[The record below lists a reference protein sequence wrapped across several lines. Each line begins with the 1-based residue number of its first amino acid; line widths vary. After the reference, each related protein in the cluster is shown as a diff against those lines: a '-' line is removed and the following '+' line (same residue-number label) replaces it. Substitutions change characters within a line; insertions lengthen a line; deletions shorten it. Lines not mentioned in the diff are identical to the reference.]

1 VIREELARRFRRLL
15 SGAPTGV
22 PDWTPLIAAG
32 DDAGYFSPTDAPW
45 IVHADFATLIGG
57 IRALLVQAMHPGSLA
72 GVVQHSRYE
81 EDVLGRLSGT
91 IRWLTSTT
99 FASTTAV
106 EEEAARVRHMH
117 ERVRGNYTD
126 SDGEL
131 RNYRASDHDL
141 LSWVHLAF
149 TDSFLAAHMLY
160 GGSQIPGGP
169 DAYVKGWGKSV
180 VLLGLKD
187 PPESHAQLS
196 ALMGEFDS
204 RLIVDERT
212 KRVVRFIRRAP
223 LPVLAQ
229 PLYRLLFHAAVDS
242 LPDTYRQRLG
252 LRRLPGP
259 LVRSLTRLALRAM
272 RAIVGTHSPL
282 EEAAL
287 SRLHRLRS
295 TDLDAPNHRKYL

>member
-1 VIREELARRFRRLL
+1 MIREELARRFRRLL

-57 IRALLVQAMHPGSLA
+57 IRALLVQAMHPGSLS

-81 EDVLGRLSGT
+81 EDVLGRLTGT

-117 ERVRGNYTD
+117 ERVRGNYID
-126 SDGEL
+126 AQGEQ
-131 RNYRASDHDL
+131 RNYRASDQDL
-141 LSWVHLAF
+141 LMWVHLAF
-149 TDSFLAAHMLY
+149 TDSFLAAHTQY
-160 GGSQIPGGP
+160 GRRPIPGGP
-169 DAYVKGWGKSV
+169 DAYIKLWGKSV
-180 VLLGLKD
+180 VLLGLEN
-187 PPESHAQLS
+187 PPESQGQLRTK
-196 ALMGEFDS
+196 MRDFDPQ
-204 RLIVDERT
+204 LIVDERT

-223 LPVLAQ
+223 LPILAR

-242 LPDTYRQRLG
+242 LPDSCRKRLG
-252 LRRLPGP
+252 LRHLPSPIIRP
-259 LVRSLTRLALRAM
+259 LARFALRAM
-272 RAIVGTHSPL
+272 RTIVGTRSPL

-287 SRLHRLRS
+287 LRLNRLS
-295 TDLDAPNHRKYL
+295 LAAEK

>member
-1 VIREELARRFRRLL
+1 VVREELARRFRRLL
-15 SGAPTGV
+15 SGAPDGV
-22 PDWTPLIAAG
+22 PEWTSLVAAG

-91 IRWLTSTT
+91 IRWLTATT
-99 FASTTAV
+99 FASTIAV
-106 EEEAARVRHMH
+106 AEEATRVRHMH

-126 SDGEL
+126 SKGE
-131 RNYRASDHDL
+131 RQNYRASDQDL

-149 TDSFLAAHMLY
+149 TDSFLSAHMLY
-160 GGSQIPGGP
+160 GRRQIPGGP
-169 DAYVKGWGKSV
+169 DAYIKLWGQTV
-180 VLLGLKD
+180 VLLGLED
-187 PPESHAQLS
+187 PPESLAQLS
-196 ALMGEFDS
+196 AQMREFDAQ
-204 RLIVDERT
+204 LIVDERT

-223 LPVLAQ
+223 LPVLAR

-252 LRRLPGP
+252 LRRLPSP
-259 LVRSLTRLALRAM
+259 FIRAVTRLALRAM
-272 RAIVGTHSPL
+272 RAIVGTRSPL

-287 SRLHRLRS
+287 QRLHSLRQE
-295 TDLDAPNHRKYL
+295 

>member
-32 DDAGYFSPTDAPW
+32 DDAGYFTPTDAPW

-91 IRWLTSTT
+91 IRWLTATT

-106 EEEAARVRHMH
+106 ADEAARVRTMH
-117 ERVRGNYTD
+117 ERVRGNYID
-126 SDGEL
+126 VDGQK
-131 RNYRASDHDL
+131 RNYGASDHDL

-149 TDSFLAAHMLY
+149 TDSFLSAHMLY
-160 GGSQIPGGP
+160 GRRDIPGGP
-169 DAYVKGWGKSV
+169 DEYIKLWGKSV
-180 VLLGLKD
+180 VLLGLNA
-187 PPESHAQLS
+187 PPESLAQLR
-196 ALMGEFDS
+196 AQMREFDT
-204 RLIVDERT
+204 RLLIDERT

-242 LPDTYRQRLG
+242 LPDSYRQRLG
-252 LRRLPGP
+252 LHRLPSP
-259 LVRSLTRLALRAM
+259 VIRALTRLTLRAM
-272 RAIVGTHSPL
+272 RTIVGTRSPL

-287 SRLHRLRS
+287 LRHTRLRS
-295 TDLDAPNHRKYL
+295 THLDVREGHA

>member
-1 VIREELARRFRRLL
+1 MIREELARRFRRLL

-81 EDVLGRLSGT
+81 EDVLGRLTGT
-91 IRWLTSTT
+91 IRWLTATT

-106 EEEAARVRHMH
+106 AEEAARVRHMH
-117 ERVRGNYTD
+117 ERVRGNYKD
-126 SDGEL
+126 ANGEQ
-131 RNYRASDHDL
+131 RNYRASDQDL
-141 LSWVHLAF
+141 LLWVHLAF
-149 TDSFLAAHMLY
+149 TDSFLAAHTRY
-160 GGSQIPGGP
+160 GRRPIPGGP
-169 DAYVKGWGKSV
+169 DAYIKLWGRSV
-180 VLLGLKD
+180 VLLGLKN

-196 ALMGEFDS
+196 AQMRDFDT

-212 KRVVRFIRRAP
+212 KRVVKFIRRAP
-223 LPVLAQ
+223 LPIPAR
-229 PLYRLLFHAAVDS
+229 PLYRLLFHAAVNS
-242 LPDTYRQRLG
+242 LPDTYRRRLG
-252 LRRLPGP
+252 LHSLPGP
-259 LVRSLTRLALRAM
+259 IIRALTRLALRAM
-272 RAIVGTHSPL
+272 RAIVGTRSPL

-287 SRLHRLRS
+287 KRQVRLHATSPLAIGEKTR
-295 TDLDAPNHRKYL
+295 